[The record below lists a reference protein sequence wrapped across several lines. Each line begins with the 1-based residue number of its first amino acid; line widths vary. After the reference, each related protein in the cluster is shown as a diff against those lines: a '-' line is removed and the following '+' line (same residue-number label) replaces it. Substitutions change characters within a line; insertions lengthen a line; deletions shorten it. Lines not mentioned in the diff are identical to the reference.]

1 MKMNDVVWSTMLATI
16 IKVVFIAKSHHWN
29 VNCDF
34 VTNFKKREREN
45 YGRNR

>member
-1 MKMNDVVWSTMLATI
+1 MLATI

-34 VTNFKKREREN
+34 VTNLKKKREKTMGEIDKK
-45 YGRNR
+45 Y